1 MESSV
6 RAGNLERAKNM
17 ERRTQIKIC
26 GLTRIEESSYLN
38 EIQAEY
44 AGFVFWENS
53 RRNVDFH
60 QAREIRKRL
69 RDTIKCVAVTV
80 SPDLELLRTMEQEG
94 FDIIQIHGSLQ
105 EEVLEKS
112 SIPVWQAC
120 NLKEPGD
127 LKKLVRNE
135 KIAGYVLDAGTAG
148 SGRTFDW
155 EGSKAAV
162 EQARAAYFTD
172 QLLILAGGLHPG
184 NVSQA
189 VEIFSPDVV
198 DVSSGVEGA
207 EGKDRRLVIEF
218 AGKVRRNEKE

>member
-1 MESSV
+1 
-6 RAGNLERAKNM
+6 M

-26 GLTRIEESSYLN
+26 GLTRTEEAFYLN

-53 RRNVDFH
+53 RRNVDFW
-60 QAREIRKRL
+60 QAEEIRRHL
-69 RDTIKCVAVTV
+69 QDDIKCVAVTV
-80 SPDLELLRTMEQEG
+80 SPDLELLRKIEQAG
-94 FDIIQIHGSLQ
+94 FDMIQIHGSLQ
-105 EEVLEKS
+105 EEILEKS

-120 NLKEPGD
+120 NIKEPGD

-135 KIAGYVLDAGTAG
+135 KIAGYVLDAGIAG

-155 EGSKAAV
+155 ADSRTAV
-162 EQARAAYFTD
+162 EQARTAYFTD
-172 QLLILAGGLHPG
+172 KLLILAGGLHPG
-184 NVSQA
+184 NVSKA

-207 EGKDRRLVIEF
+207 EGKERGLVIEF
-218 AGKVRRNEKE
+218 ARKVRRNEKE